1 MNVSF
6 HLSGSVFFQ
15 EVIGYSTKSEFYFC
29 RFRDSQKELPGYRFF
44 LLLLRVPPLIYQTSR
59 NSDDAVH
66 YETPALVLSDH
77 HNDSGHDS
85 V

>member
-1 MNVSF
+1 MPWDQKYRPLPHWPNNRNGLTCSVNKSSPYT
-6 HLSGSVFFQ
+6 SG
-15 EVIGYSTKSEFYFC
+15 T
-29 RFRDSQKELPGYRFF
+29 
-44 LLLLRVPPLIYQTSR
+44 LIYQTSR